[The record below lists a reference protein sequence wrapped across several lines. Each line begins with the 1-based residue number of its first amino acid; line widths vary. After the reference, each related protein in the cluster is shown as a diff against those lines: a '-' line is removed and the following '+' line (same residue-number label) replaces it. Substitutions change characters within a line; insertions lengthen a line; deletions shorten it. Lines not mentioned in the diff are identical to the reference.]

1 MFKKIAI
8 IIITIITIFFWL
20 NVANWTC
27 QLWWDIGSSI
37 ETCIWTAK
45 VMKTDDL
52 TVEAWFKDLIVSF
65 VNKIW
70 TILAVVA
77 VGSIAYGSMVIVI
90 SWWND
95 EKIKKWRNIIKWSL
109 VGFLILVSAAW
120 IIKLIIYIVYGL

>member
-8 IIITIITIFFWL
+8 IIITIITIFFGL
-20 NVANWTC
+20 NVANGTC
-27 QLWWDIGSSI
+27 QLGGDIGSSI
-37 ETCIWTAK
+37 ETCIGTAK

-52 TVEAWFKDLIVSF
+52 TVEAGFKDLIVSF
-65 VNKIW
+65 VNKIG

-90 SWWND
+90 SGGND
-95 EKIKKWRNIIKWSL
+95 EKIKKGRNIIKWSL
-109 VGFLILVSAAW
+109 VGFLILVSAAG